1 MKYQTTFQQA
11 EQPSQTHL
19 SCGTYIGDSVGSYPK
34 HCHSYY
40 ELSYIFHGQRYET
53 INSTRYEVG
62 DHSLFFI
69 PPLAIHNIN
78 NHTEVED
85 LVIQF
90 SHQFLRNSSV
100 LFDKHSILKVHNNE
114 EGYFQ
119 LDSSHNLCFILEQIK
134 HFTLLKNAT
143 QTNANSSFQEKF
155 RLDLKIN
162 SLCLDL
168 ISTLL
173 ADEMIEIDSDGA
185 NYSEI
190 ISLDPLI
197 NELLANPGKTINMQ
211 KASHMAGMSYS
222 HFSRIFEKITG
233 FHYTEFCNLL
243 RIRQAEELLLTTSLP
258 IAEVAAAIGIDT
270 LSYFTRLFKKMNGS
284 SPSSYRKLYQ

>member
-19 SCGTYIGDSVGSYPK
+19 SCATYMGDSVGSYPK

-78 NHTEVED
+78 NRTEVED

-100 LFDKHSILKVHNNE
+100 LFNKQSILKVRNNE
-114 EGYFQ
+114 KGYFQ
-119 LDSSHNLCFILEQIK
+119 LDPSDHLCSIFEQIK
-134 HFTLLKNAT
+134 HVSLLKNVT
-143 QTNANSSFQEKF
+143 QNNINSSFQEKF
-155 RLDLKIN
+155 RLDLELN
-162 SLCLDL
+162 SLCLNL
-168 ISTLL
+168 ISSLL
-173 ADEMIEIDSDGA
+173 SDEKIEINSDGA
-185 NYSEI
+185 SYSEI
-190 ISLDPLI
+190 ISIDPLI

-211 KASHMAGMSYS
+211 KASHMTGMSYS
-222 HFSRIFEKITG
+222 HFSRVFEKITG

-243 RIRQAEELLLTTSLP
+243 RIRQAEELLLTTSLS
-258 IAEVAAAIGIDT
+258 IAEIAAAIGIDT